1 MLKPRLPV
9 ARIAPRGQRV
19 KIAGTESSGN
29 RAPVNSFSSDIPAD
43 ESPQPRR
50 TVAPLWHTALVLV
63 LLLATSIG
71 GALTHHWTGPLTHP
85 MTSQHRSH
93 IPMYAV
99 AALWEWLL
107 LALVLWGARLSGTG
121 LRQLLGLRRAGAVE
135 IWTDFAIAI
144 GFWFASLIVL
154 GAVAFLLRLA
164 HLHPEDIRGVV
175 TQMAPASLGEL
186 AIWIAL
192 SISAGICEELIFRGY
207 LQQQFSVLTR
217 RIWLGIA
224 ISAVFF
230 GLSHGYEGASGMLLI
245 VLYGSFFGI
254 LAHLRR
260 SLRAGIFAH
269 AWHDSVSGIVLYLG
283 AHLLHRI
290 PH

>member
-1 MLKPRLPV
+1 V
-9 ARIAPRGQRV
+9 S
-19 KIAGTESSGN
+19 TY
-29 RAPVNSFSSDIPAD
+29 SSDISAN
-43 ESPQPRR
+43 ESLQPRR
-50 TVAPLWHTALVLV
+50 LVAPLWHTALVLI

-71 GALTHHWTGPLTHP
+71 GALTHHWTGSLTQR
-85 MTSQHRSH
+85 MASQHHSH
-93 IPMYAV
+93 IPMYAL

-107 LALVLWGARLSGTG
+107 LALVLWGTRLSGVS
-121 LRQLLGLRRAGAVE
+121 LRQLLGVHRAGAVE

-144 GFWFASLIVL
+144 GFWFASLLVL

-175 TQMAPASLGEL
+175 TQ
-186 AIWIAL
+186 IWIAL

-207 LQQQFSVLTR
+207 LQQQFTALTR
-217 RIWLGIA
+217 RISLGIA

-254 LAHLRR
+254 LAYLRH
-260 SLRAGIFAH
+260 SLRAGMFAH
-269 AWHDSVSGIVLYLG
+269 AWHDSVSGLVLYLG
-283 AHLLHRI
+283 AHLLQRI

>member
-1 MLKPRLPV
+1 L
-9 ARIAPRGQRV
+9 
-19 KIAGTESSGN
+19 
-29 RAPVNSFSSDIPAD
+29 
-43 ESPQPRR
+43 
-50 TVAPLWHTALVLV
+50 
-63 LLLATSIG
+63 
-71 GALTHHWTGPLTHP
+71 
-85 MTSQHRSH
+85 
-93 IPMYAV
+93 
-99 AALWEWLL
+99 
-107 LALVLWGARLSGTG
+107 
-121 LRQLLGLRRAGAVE
+121 
-135 IWTDFAIAI
+135 TDFAIAI
-144 GFWFASLIVL
+144 GFWFTSLIVL
-154 GAVAFLLRLA
+154 GAVAFLLRLV
-164 HLHPEDIRGVV
+164 HLHPENIRGVV

-207 LQQQFSVLTR
+207 LQQQFTALTR
-217 RIWLGIA
+217 RIWLGIL

-245 VLYGSFFGI
+245 VLYGSFFGM